1 MMGEI
6 IMNKLIMII
15 RNTLKILSLFI
26 VFQVL
31 VEILYSLYIYL
42 VLFLLDLLPF
52 GGIIINAHHLLFP
65 ILCSI
70 IMVIVFYKYGFK
82 HIDYTNKKQIIT
94 VLAICFVI
102 ASIYESVILSC
113 DIFHDYCH
121 WFFGVNPIAMYYVN
135 FHMDFSGKAR
145 IPLVVLVVVVENI
158 ANLMALY
165 YGAKQ
170 KKDSKIEMLDD
181 TIISESND
189 NLE

>member
-1 MMGEI
+1 MKNPI
-6 IMNKLIMII
+6 VK
-15 RNTLKILSLFI
+15 NTLKVLSLFVAFQMLMTVFYYLSIYVLFIPISEMNFGELI
-26 VFQVL
+26 VN
-31 VEILYSLYIYL
+31 IYL
-42 VLFLLDLLPF
+42 FV
-52 GGIIINAHHLLFP
+52 FP
-65 ILCSI
+65 ILSAILMI
-70 IMVIVFYKYGFK
+70 IAFYKYGFK

-113 DIFHDYCH
+113 DIFHDYCN

-181 TIISESND
+181 TIILEDSDNESSENQ
-189 NLE
+189 LKG

>member
-1 MMGEI
+1 MKKPI
-6 IMNKLIMII
+6 VK
-15 RNTLKILSLFI
+15 NTLKILSLFVAFQMLTTVLYYLSIYVLFIPISEMNFGELI
-26 VFQVL
+26 VN
-31 VEILYSLYIYL
+31 IYL
-42 VLFLLDLLPF
+42 F
-52 GGIIINAHHLLFP
+52 IFP
-65 ILCSI
+65 ILSTMLMI
-70 IMVIVFYKYGFK
+70 IVFYKYGFK

-113 DIFHDYCH
+113 DIFHDYSQ

-158 ANLMALY
+158 ANLTALY
-165 YGAKQ
+165 YGAKK

-181 TIISESND
+181 TVILEDSDNESSENQ
-189 NLE
+189 LKG